1 MRNCYEVT
9 DIDGRIRRISITAR
23 TKNLAEEL
31 YEIATEF
38 HSVENRVR
46 HIKDAAR
53 EFAKHGKFS
62 LYLDIVNFPLSNQ
75 EKAYELLRSDGFT
88 IKDNYLRWGKE

>member
-1 MRNCYEVT
+1 VKNYYEVT
-9 DIDGRIRRISITAR
+9 DIDGRNRGISTAAR

-31 YEIATEF
+31 YEKAAKV
-38 HSVENRVR
+38 HSIENQVGY
-46 HIKDAAR
+46 IKVAARRAAR
-53 EFAKHGKFS
+53 EGKFS

>member
-1 MRNCYEVT
+1 MSYYEVT
-9 DIDGRIRRISITAR
+9 NEDGRIRRISTAAR

-31 YEIATEF
+31 YEIAAEF
-38 HSVENRVR
+38 HSVENQVR
-46 HIKDAAR
+46 HIKDEAREAAR
-53 EFAKHGKFS
+53 EGQFS
-62 LYLDIVNFPLSNQ
+62 LYLEIEDFSPSDQ